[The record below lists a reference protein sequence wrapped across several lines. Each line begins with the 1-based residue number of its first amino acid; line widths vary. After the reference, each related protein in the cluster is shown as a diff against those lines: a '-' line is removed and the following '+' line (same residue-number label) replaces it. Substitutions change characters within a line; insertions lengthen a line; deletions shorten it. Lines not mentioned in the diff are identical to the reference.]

1 MAYVIAEFV
10 EDKQV
15 EVVPVTWVE
24 GDKCAWPDNLK
35 GNRVTSLVKK
45 SVPPDT
51 FWKCYSVAVK
61 GVFATYEQARA
72 KLNDSQY
79 TSDLG
84 TGSEMSQGKRT
95 RRPPAQWSDSDEPD
109 TPPPPKKAKQSS
121 SKQIPAPPSNF
132 PLGLSSAS
140 SVQQDSCEESEDV
153 NDMPQG
159 GAGGPSS
166 HSADG
171 SRSHTAGGLWSHT
184 AGGSSSHSDQRT
196 CVPSGSP
203 DELSNNSFKKH
214 VLRLLNIV
222 RFTQQH
228 HGDLLEKLCNMY
240 VKQPLGGTGPLI
252 ECPFRSLEDFM
263 AFDESLDKE
272 KTASLVREFTDLGGR
287 NASAATKRILAYTL
301 HDDLATLFSWVGRK
315 GKLSFSSL
323 KTTAAIIVAARR
335 MTEGSTNDIEDTIKS
350 WLRHA
355 PERAGSHKKPS
366 AEVCLPQE

>member
-1 MAYVIAEFV
+1 MAHVIAEFV

-51 FWKCYSVAVK
+51 FWKCYSIAVK

-84 TGSEMSQGKRT
+84 AGSEMSQGKRT
-95 RRPPAQWSDSDEPD
+95 RRPPVQWSDSDEPD
-109 TPPPPKKAKQSS
+109 TPPQPKKAKQSS
-121 SKQIPAPPSNF
+121 SKQLPAPPSNF
-132 PLGLSSAS
+132 PPGLSSAPP
-140 SVQQDSCEESEDV
+140 VQQDGCEYSEDV

-171 SRSHTAGGLWSHT
+171 SRSHSSSGLSSHT
-184 AGGSSSHSDQRT
+184 AGGSSSHSDQQT
-196 CVPSGSP
+196 CVPSGSS

-222 RFTQQH
+222 RFTQH
-228 HGDLLEKLCNMY
+228 HGDLPEKLCN
-240 VKQPLGGTGPLI
+240 I
-252 ECPFRSLEDFM
+252 LEDFM

-287 NASAATKRILAYTL
+287 NASAATKRILAYTI
-301 HDDLATLFSWVGRK
+301 HDDLATLFS
-315 GKLSFSSL
+315 
-323 KTTAAIIVAARR
+323 
-335 MTEGSTNDIEDTIKS
+335 
-350 WLRHA
+350 
-355 PERAGSHKKPS
+355 
-366 AEVCLPQE
+366 

>member
-1 MAYVIAEFV
+1 MAHVIAEFV

-51 FWKCYSVAVK
+51 FWKCYSIAVK

-84 TGSEMSQGKRT
+84 AGSEMSQGKRT
-95 RRPPAQWSDSDEPD
+95 RRPPVQWSDSDEPD
-109 TPPPPKKAKQSS
+109 TPPQPKKAKQSS
-121 SKQIPAPPSNF
+121 SKQLPAPPSNF
-132 PLGLSSAS
+132 PP
-140 SVQQDSCEESEDV
+140 DV

-171 SRSHTAGGLWSHT
+171 SRSHSSSGLSSHT
-184 AGGSSSHSDQRT
+184 AGGSSSHSDQQT
-196 CVPSGSP
+196 CVPSGSS

-222 RFTQQH
+222 RFTQH
-228 HGDLLEKLCNMY
+228 HGDLPEKLCNMY
-240 VKQPLGGTGPLI
+240 VKQPLGGTDPLI
-252 ECPFRSLEDFM
+252 KCPFHSLEDFM

-287 NASAATKRILAYTL
+287 NASAATKRILAYTI
-301 HDDLATLFSWVGRK
+301 HDDLATLFS
-315 GKLSFSSL
+315 
-323 KTTAAIIVAARR
+323 
-335 MTEGSTNDIEDTIKS
+335 
-350 WLRHA
+350 
-355 PERAGSHKKPS
+355 
-366 AEVCLPQE
+366 